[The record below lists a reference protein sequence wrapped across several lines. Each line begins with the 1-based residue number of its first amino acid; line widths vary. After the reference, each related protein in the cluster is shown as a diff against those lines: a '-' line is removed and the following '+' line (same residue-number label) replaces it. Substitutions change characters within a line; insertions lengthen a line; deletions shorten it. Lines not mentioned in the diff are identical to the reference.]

1 MDPWVR
7 GARAPKQAFRIFST
21 TVSLLTVLAV
31 LPLMGLGGSTA
42 RAAGSATITVN
53 SYAEDGSTPLP
64 FARFTITDSN
74 GNTYGPL
81 ESTPPDGKATFTVD
95 VDDSTTFTIEE
106 DTPPACG
113 NTPDPQEVGPL
124 SDGDSTSVD
133 FSTSFIEN
141 GCDLSSI
148 SAYRY
153 LCPSGTDLTADY
165 QTLSNTCTATV
176 DGATIHF
183 KQVADPKQE
192 WDAVTGAYRISGR
205 APLVGLNPGK
215 YTFKEQVDDSIYG
228 EPQGPP
234 TVYCLKYTGNPA
246 ESTTPDE
253 TKKMKLKSGAV
264 ELTLTGER
272 FACDMFTVPASDNPQ
287 ETTDNS
293 QDQTQS
299 QGNDISGAATGT
311 GSVEFHFAACPAGY
325 PGNAYYD
332 TCHTNP
338 LDGIGVTAD
347 GPGGYNNS
355 GDTDADGV
363 VSFTDLPAGS
373 ITFHSDI
380 PGDNNKFFFYC
391 SDGNGNEVPHTNESD
406 LGRTISF
413 GDGQSVICDWYVI
426 PDEQGPP
433 SGTGSVEIHLA
444 SCPAG
449 FEGTGTDYYNTCH
462 SNALEGINVTADGPG
477 GYNDTET
484 SVQVN
489 NPGPGVVDFTNLAAG
504 DFTFHN
510 DISGDN
516 HTFYI
521 YCSHADS
528 DETVPFT
535 ETNDFGFTLTL
546 DDGLNVICDWYV
558 TPVEQQVES
567 PNSIE
572 IFKYVCPV
580 SYDPSNSF
588 GSFQGDCVNLATD
601 VTFTLTDSNGNETRQ
616 KTGSDSKVK
625 FQVDAGDFSVTEDVP
640 GEFSSPVVF
649 CAGVGEDY
657 SRIDFVDNGIPF
669 TESSDEHDTCYWYN
683 IPEDLS
689 GGANSSVTIHKSL
702 CPEGY
707 KGNNYFNDCH
717 ANGLAGIGFTAKGPG
732 GYAKTGTTDADGHLT
747 FGSLNSGSYTFTEK
761 APTDFT
767 LSLFAVFCSDA
778 ADNTVPLTY
787 TSGLGVK
794 VNIGAAEDVTCD
806 WYNVPEPTGPTGS
819 ITIHKFLCSGRTDN
833 KYDWSQDCASY
844 GAGAGFDLLNTNGDT
859 VVSGTTNADGILLFF
874 KLSDGAWGIKEDP
887 GSWCHAE
894 ADSVDASGNVLV
906 SNGGNTD
913 VFIYN
918 CGKKAAVNTLPG
930 TGAGPLGGT
939 PGGDAG
945 LWSIIG
951 GLAGISVLAF
961 ARRRPGF
968 FRRAA

>member
-1 MDPWVR
+1 MNQQMRGGHVR
-7 GARAPKQAFRIFST
+7 SLRIFSA
-21 TVSLLTVLAV
+21 TVTLVTVLAL

-42 RAAGSATITVN
+42 RAAGSATITVK
-53 SYAEDGSTPLP
+53 SFAEDGSTPLP
-64 FARFTITDSN
+64 FARFTVTDSN
-74 GNTYGPL
+74 GKTYGPL
-81 ESTPPDGKATFTVD
+81 EATPPDGTAKFTVD
-95 VDDSTTFTIEE
+95 VDASTTFKIEE

-124 SDGDSTSVD
+124 DDGATKSVE

-141 GCDLSSI
+141 GCELGSI

-153 LCPSGTDLTADY
+153 LCPAGTDLTADY
-165 QTLSNTCTATV
+165 QTLSSTCTATV
-176 DGATIHF
+176 DGVTIHF
-183 KQVADPKQE
+183 TEVGGQHQE
-192 WDAVTGAYRISGR
+192 WDAVTGDYGISGR

-215 YTFKEQVDDSIYG
+215 YTVKEQVDNSIYS
-228 EPQGPP
+228 EPQGSP
-234 TVYCLKYTGNPA
+234 TVYCSQYTGNPA
-246 ESTTPDE
+246 ESSTPDA

-264 ELTLTGER
+264 ELTLNGER
-272 FACDMFTVPASDNPQ
+272 FACDMFTVPASDNPKQ
-287 ETTDNS
+287 NTNG
-293 QDQTQS
+293 QDQTQG

-355 GDTDADGV
+355 GSTDADGA

-380 PGDNNKFFFYC
+380 LGDNNKFFFYC
-391 SDGNGNEVPHTNESD
+391 SDGNGNEVPHTNEAD

-413 GDGQSVICDWYVI
+413 GAGQSVICDWYVI
-426 PDEQGPP
+426 PDEQGAAAPT
-433 SGTGSVEIHLA
+433 GTGSIEIHLA

-449 FEGTGTDYYNTCH
+449 FEGNGSDYYNTCH

-484 SVQVN
+484 SVRATT
-489 NPGPGVVDFTNLAAG
+489 PGPGVVSFTDLAAG

-510 DISGDN
+510 DIPGDN
-516 HTFYI
+516 NTFYI

-535 ETNDFGFTLTL
+535 ETNDLGFTLAL

-558 TPVEQQVES
+558 TPVKQQVES
-567 PNSIE
+567 PNTITIS
-572 IFKYVCPV
+572 KYTCPV
-580 SYDPSNSF
+580 SFDTGNHLD
-588 GSFQGDCVNLATD
+588 GFQANCVDIATD
-601 VTFTLTDSNGNETRQ
+601 VTFTLTDLSNGGESRQ
-616 KTGSDSKVK
+616 KTGSDGKVK
-625 FQVDAGDFSVTEDVP
+625 FQVGAGDFSVTEDVP

-649 CAGVGEDY
+649 CAGQGEEF
-657 SRIDFVDNGIPF
+657 SRIESVNNGIPF
-669 TESSDEHDTCYWYN
+669 TETSDEHDTCYWYN

-707 KGNNYFNDCH
+707 TGNNYYDDCH
-717 ANGLAGIGFTAKGPG
+717 ANGLAGIGFTANGLG
-732 GYAKTGTTDADGHLT
+732 GYAKTGMTDNEGHLT
-747 FGSLNSGSYTFTEK
+747 FSNLDSGSYTFTEK

-767 LSLFAVFCSDA
+767 LSLFAVYCSDA
-778 ADNTVPLTY
+778 DGNTVALTY

-794 VNIGAAEDVTCD
+794 VNIGAGKEVTCD

-819 ITIHKFLCSGRTDN
+819 IKVHAFLCSGQTDN
-833 KYDWSQDCASY
+833 KYNWSQDCTSY
-844 GAGAGFDLLNTNGDT
+844 GAGAAFDLLTAAGAKVVNGTTNGD
-859 VVSGTTNADGILLFF
+859 GIILFYS
-874 KLSDGAWGIKEDP
+874 LSDGAWGLKETT
-887 GSWCHAE
+887 GNWCHAE
-894 ADSVDASGNVLV
+894 ADQVDASGNVLV
-906 SNGGNTD
+906 ASGGNTD

-918 CGKKAAVNTLPG
+918 CGKKAVTTLPG
-930 TGAGPLGGT
+930 TGAGPLSGA
-939 PGGDAG
+939 PANAG

-951 GLAGISVLAF
+951 GLAGITVLVF

-968 FRRAA
+968 RRAA